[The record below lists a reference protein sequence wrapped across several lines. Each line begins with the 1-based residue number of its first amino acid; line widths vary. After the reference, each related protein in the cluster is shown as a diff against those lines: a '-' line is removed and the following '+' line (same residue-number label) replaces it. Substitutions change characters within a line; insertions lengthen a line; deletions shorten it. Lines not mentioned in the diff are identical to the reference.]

1 MQQITN
7 THAAKVK
14 SPVLSLA
21 ISWLIIL
28 GTYFLLRLIF
38 IIFGFHLY
46 AGLLGGC
53 LAFVPY
59 LISTI
64 YLYKSTRTTNIWIYL
79 LGIALPNII
88 EKIVLYLM
96 GAFLYG
102 VDPANVSSALQ
113 RIASN
118 EPYTNF
124 FTHPAAPNI
133 FSLPTGIE
141 LYKYDG
147 DGLLAFPVNV
157 TLGAAE
163 PIEAQNSLVI
173 LVNTPSETLK
183 IDTCLLPLISSGNI
197 LFADVNEVQAT
208 FEESKLKDYGTVQ
221 ELNSTH

>member
-133 FSLPTGIE
+133 FSLSFFGWT
-141 LYKYDG
+141 YR
-147 DGLLAFPVNV
+147 
-157 TLGAAE
+157 
-163 PIEAQNSLVI
+163 
-173 LVNTPSETLK
+173 
-183 IDTCLLPLISSGNI
+183 
-197 LFADVNEVQAT
+197 
-208 FEESKLKDYGTVQ
+208 
-221 ELNSTH
+221 

>member
-38 IIFGFHLY
+38 IVFGFHLY

-102 VDPANVSSALQ
+102 VDPANVTMTCWACSS
-113 RIASN
+113 
-118 EPYTNF
+118 
-124 FTHPAAPNI
+124 
-133 FSLPTGIE
+133 
-141 LYKYDG
+141 
-147 DGLLAFPVNV
+147 VM
-157 TLGAAE
+157 
-163 PIEAQNSLVI
+163 
-173 LVNTPSETLK
+173 
-183 IDTCLLPLISSGNI
+183 TCRMSSIGVS
-197 LFADVNEVQAT
+197 FV
-208 FEESKLKDYGTVQ
+208 
-221 ELNSTH
+221 

>member
-14 SPVLSLA
+14 RPVLSLA

-28 GTYFLLRLIF
+28 GTYLLLRLIF
-38 IIFGFHLY
+38 SIFGFHLY

-64 YLYKSTRTTNIWIYL
+64 YLYKSTRTINIWIYL

-124 FTHPAAPNI
+124 FTHPAATNI
-133 FSLPTGIE
+133 FSLAFFGWTYSIGSFVVCA
-141 LYKYDG
+141 
-147 DGLLAFPVNV
+147 LLIFIAIALRK
-157 TLGAAE
+157 T
-163 PIEAQNSLVI
+163 
-173 LVNTPSETLK
+173 K
-183 IDTCLLPLISSGNI
+183 
-197 LFADVNEVQAT
+197 
-208 FEESKLKDYGTVQ
+208 K
-221 ELNSTH
+221 

>member
-7 THAAKVK
+7 THAAKGK
-14 SPVLSLA
+14 NPVLSLA

-38 IIFGFHLY
+38 IVFGFHLY

-88 EKIVLYLM
+88 EKIVLYLI

-133 FSLPTGIE
+133 FSLSFFGWTYIIGSFVVCA
-141 LYKYDG
+141 
-147 DGLLAFPVNV
+147 LLIFIAIALRK
-157 TLGAAE
+157 T
-163 PIEAQNSLVI
+163 
-173 LVNTPSETLK
+173 K
-183 IDTCLLPLISSGNI
+183 
-197 LFADVNEVQAT
+197 
-208 FEESKLKDYGTVQ
+208 K
-221 ELNSTH
+221 

>member
-64 YLYKSTRTTNIWIYL
+64 YLYKSTRSTNSGIYL

-133 FSLPTGIE
+133 FSLSFFGWTYIIGS
-141 LYKYDG
+141 DG
-147 DGLLAFPVNV
+147 TRTWVSTEDKIVN
-157 TLGAAE
+157 
-163 PIEAQNSLVI
+163 
-173 LVNTPSETLK
+173 
-183 IDTCLLPLISSGNI
+183 
-197 LFADVNEVQAT
+197 
-208 FEESKLKDYGTVQ
+208 KDSDQ
-221 ELNSTH
+221 DAP

>member
-38 IIFGFHLY
+38 IVFGFHLY

-133 FSLPTGIE
+133 FSLSFFGWTYIIGRFVVCA
-141 LYKYDG
+141 
-147 DGLLAFPVNV
+147 LLIFIAVALRK
-157 TLGAAE
+157 TK
-163 PIEAQNSLVI
+163 Q
-173 LVNTPSETLK
+173 
-183 IDTCLLPLISSGNI
+183 
-197 LFADVNEVQAT
+197 
-208 FEESKLKDYGTVQ
+208 
-221 ELNSTH
+221 

>member
-38 IIFGFHLY
+38 IVFGFHLY

-124 FTHPAAPNI
+124 FTHPA
-133 FSLPTGIE
+133 
-141 LYKYDG
+141 
-147 DGLLAFPVNV
+147 
-157 TLGAAE
+157 E
-163 PIEAQNSLVI
+163 PIYSVYHSLVGHI
-173 LVNTPSETLK
+173 L
-183 IDTCLLPLISSGNI
+183 
-197 LFADVNEVQAT
+197 
-208 FEESKLKDYGTVQ
+208 
-221 ELNSTH
+221 

>member
-38 IIFGFHLY
+38 IVFGFHLY

-79 LGIALPNII
+79 LGIA
-88 EKIVLYLM
+88 
-96 GAFLYG
+96 FCQT
-102 VDPANVSSALQ
+102 LQ
-113 RIASN
+113 RKSSCILWEHFSMAQILRMLAVPCK
-118 EPYTNF
+118 ELRQTNLIPISSLIRR
-124 FTHPAAPNI
+124 HPI
-133 FSLPTGIE
+133 YSV
-141 LYKYDG
+141 YH
-147 DGLLAFPVNV
+147 
-157 TLGAAE
+157 
-163 PIEAQNSLVI
+163 SLVGHI
-173 LVNTPSETLK
+173 L
-183 IDTCLLPLISSGNI
+183 
-197 LFADVNEVQAT
+197 QAVLQ
-208 FEESKLKDYGTVQ
+208 SV
-221 ELNSTH
+221 HC

>member
-113 RIASN
+113 RIA
-118 EPYTNF
+118 
-124 FTHPAAPNI
+124 
-133 FSLPTGIE
+133 
-141 LYKYDG
+141 
-147 DGLLAFPVNV
+147 
-157 TLGAAE
+157 
-163 PIEAQNSLVI
+163 
-173 LVNTPSETLK
+173 
-183 IDTCLLPLISSGNI
+183 
-197 LFADVNEVQAT
+197 
-208 FEESKLKDYGTVQ
+208 
-221 ELNSTH
+221 

>member
-38 IIFGFHLY
+38 IVFGFHLY

-124 FTHPAAPNI
+124 FAHPAAPNI
-133 FSLPTGIE
+133 FSLSLFGWTYIIGSFVVWA
-141 LYKYDG
+141 
-147 DGLLAFPVNV
+147 LLIFIAIALRK
-157 TLGAAE
+157 TR
-163 PIEAQNSLVI
+163 
-173 LVNTPSETLK
+173 K
-183 IDTCLLPLISSGNI
+183 
-197 LFADVNEVQAT
+197 
-208 FEESKLKDYGTVQ
+208 
-221 ELNSTH
+221 

>member
-88 EKIVLYLM
+88 EKIVLIQFIILWLDIYYRQFCSLCI
-96 GAFLYG
+96 
-102 VDPANVSSALQ
+102 VDFHCNCVKKNQ
-113 RIASN
+113 EIRTID
-118 EPYTNF
+118 
-124 FTHPAAPNI
+124 I
-133 FSLPTGIE
+133 
-141 LYKYDG
+141 
-147 DGLLAFPVNV
+147 LAKSF
-157 TLGAAE
+157 
-163 PIEAQNSLVI
+163 
-173 LVNTPSETLK
+173 
-183 IDTCLLPLISSGNI
+183 
-197 LFADVNEVQAT
+197 
-208 FEESKLKDYGTVQ
+208 
-221 ELNSTH
+221 

>member
-7 THAAKVK
+7 THAAKGK
-14 SPVLSLA
+14 NPVLSLA

-38 IIFGFHLY
+38 IVFGFHLY

-64 YLYKSTRTTNIWIYL
+64 YLYKSTRTTNIWIYI

-124 FTHPAAPNI
+124 FTHPSGLIQSSRPVYTPNAAVEQFAKFHARVACHQRRSLLRNI
-133 FSLPTGIE
+133 
-141 LYKYDG
+141 
-147 DGLLAFPVNV
+147 
-157 TLGAAE
+157 
-163 PIEAQNSLVI
+163 
-173 LVNTPSETLK
+173 
-183 IDTCLLPLISSGNI
+183 
-197 LFADVNEVQAT
+197 
-208 FEESKLKDYGTVQ
+208 
-221 ELNSTH
+221 

>member
-7 THAAKVK
+7 THAVK
-14 SPVLSLA
+14 GRKTVLSLSV
-21 ISWLIIL
+21 SWLIIL

-38 IIFGFHLY
+38 IVFGFHLY
-46 AGLLGGC
+46 AGLLGAC
-53 LAFVPY
+53 LAFIPY
-59 LISTI
+59 LIGTI

-124 FTHPAAPNI
+124 FTHSAAPNI
-133 FSLPTGIE
+133 FSLSFFGWTYIIGSFVACA
-141 LYKYDG
+141 
-147 DGLLAFPVNV
+147 LLIFIAVM
-157 TLGAAE
+157 LRKAK
-163 PIEAQNSLVI
+163 Q
-173 LVNTPSETLK
+173 
-183 IDTCLLPLISSGNI
+183 
-197 LFADVNEVQAT
+197 
-208 FEESKLKDYGTVQ
+208 
-221 ELNSTH
+221 

>member
-88 EKIVLYLM
+88 EKIVLL
-96 GAFLYG
+96 AVPCKELRQTNLI
-102 VDPANVSSALQ
+102 PISSLI
-113 RIASN
+113 RR
-118 EPYTNF
+118 
-124 FTHPAAPNI
+124 HPI
-133 FSLPTGIE
+133 YSV
-141 LYKYDG
+141 YH
-147 DGLLAFPVNV
+147 
-157 TLGAAE
+157 
-163 PIEAQNSLVI
+163 SLVGHI
-173 LVNTPSETLK
+173 L
-183 IDTCLLPLISSGNI
+183 
-197 LFADVNEVQAT
+197 
-208 FEESKLKDYGTVQ
+208 
-221 ELNSTH
+221 

>member
-133 FSLPTGIE
+133 FS
-141 LYKYDG
+141 
-147 DGLLAFPVNV
+147 
-157 TLGAAE
+157 
-163 PIEAQNSLVI
+163 
-173 LVNTPSETLK
+173 
-183 IDTCLLPLISSGNI
+183 
-197 LFADVNEVQAT
+197 
-208 FEESKLKDYGTVQ
+208 
-221 ELNSTH
+221 

>member
-59 LISTI
+59 FISTI

-133 FSLPTGIE
+133 FSLSFFGWTYIIGSFVVCA
-141 LYKYDG
+141 
-147 DGLLAFPVNV
+147 LLIFIAIALRK
-157 TLGAAE
+157 T
-163 PIEAQNSLVI
+163 
-173 LVNTPSETLK
+173 K
-183 IDTCLLPLISSGNI
+183 
-197 LFADVNEVQAT
+197 
-208 FEESKLKDYGTVQ
+208 K
-221 ELNSTH
+221 

>member
-38 IIFGFHLY
+38 IVFGFHLY

-133 FSLPTGIE
+133 FSLSFFG
-141 LYKYDG
+141 
-147 DGLLAFPVNV
+147 
-157 TLGAAE
+157 
-163 PIEAQNSLVI
+163 
-173 LVNTPSETLK
+173 
-183 IDTCLLPLISSGNI
+183 
-197 LFADVNEVQAT
+197 
-208 FEESKLKDYGTVQ
+208 
-221 ELNSTH
+221 

>member
-38 IIFGFHLY
+38 IVFGFHLY

-124 FTHPAAPNI
+124 FTHPAAPKYI
-133 FSLPTGIE
+133 QFIILWLDIYYRQFCSLCIVDFHCNCVKKNQEIRTI
-141 LYKYDG
+141 DI
-147 DGLLAFPVNV
+147 LAKSF
-157 TLGAAE
+157 
-163 PIEAQNSLVI
+163 
-173 LVNTPSETLK
+173 
-183 IDTCLLPLISSGNI
+183 
-197 LFADVNEVQAT
+197 
-208 FEESKLKDYGTVQ
+208 
-221 ELNSTH
+221 

>member
-38 IIFGFHLY
+38 IVFGFHLY

-124 FTHPAAPNI
+124 FTHPGAPNI
-133 FSLPTGIE
+133 FNFSFFWWEYIIGSFVVCA
-141 LYKYDG
+141 
-147 DGLLAFPVNV
+147 LLIFIAVALRK
-157 TLGAAE
+157 TK
-163 PIEAQNSLVI
+163 Q
-173 LVNTPSETLK
+173 
-183 IDTCLLPLISSGNI
+183 
-197 LFADVNEVQAT
+197 
-208 FEESKLKDYGTVQ
+208 
-221 ELNSTH
+221 

>member
-133 FSLPTGIE
+133 FSLSFFGWTYIIG
-141 LYKYDG
+141 
-147 DGLLAFPVNV
+147 
-157 TLGAAE
+157 
-163 PIEAQNSLVI
+163 SL
-173 LVNTPSETLK
+173 
-183 IDTCLLPLISSGNI
+183 
-197 LFADVNEVQAT
+197 
-208 FEESKLKDYGTVQ
+208 
-221 ELNSTH
+221 

>member
-1 MQQITN
+1 M
-7 THAAKVK
+7 K
-14 SPVLSLA
+14 SPVISLA

-38 IIFGFHLY
+38 IVFGFHLY

-133 FSLPTGIE
+133 FSLSFFGWTYIIGSFVVCA
-141 LYKYDG
+141 
-147 DGLLAFPVNV
+147 LLIFIA
-157 TLGAAE
+157 
-163 PIEAQNSLVI
+163 VI
-173 LVNTPSETLK
+173 LRKTE
-183 IDTCLLPLISSGNI
+183 
-197 LFADVNEVQAT
+197 Q
-208 FEESKLKDYGTVQ
+208 
-221 ELNSTH
+221 

>member
-38 IIFGFHLY
+38 IVFGFHLY

-133 FSLPTGIE
+133 FSLSFFCWTYIIGSFVVCA
-141 LYKYDG
+141 
-147 DGLLAFPVNV
+147 LLIFIAVALRK
-157 TLGAAE
+157 TK
-163 PIEAQNSLVI
+163 Q
-173 LVNTPSETLK
+173 
-183 IDTCLLPLISSGNI
+183 
-197 LFADVNEVQAT
+197 
-208 FEESKLKDYGTVQ
+208 
-221 ELNSTH
+221 

>member
-38 IIFGFHLY
+38 IVFGFHLY

-133 FSLPTGIE
+133 FSLLFFGWTYIIGSFVVCA
-141 LYKYDG
+141 
-147 DGLLAFPVNV
+147 LLIFIA
-157 TLGAAE
+157 
-163 PIEAQNSLVI
+163 VI
-173 LVNTPSETLK
+173 LRKTE
-183 IDTCLLPLISSGNI
+183 
-197 LFADVNEVQAT
+197 Q
-208 FEESKLKDYGTVQ
+208 
-221 ELNSTH
+221 

>member
-79 LGIALPNII
+79 LGIALPKQNNQTTTSNFPCNFNF
-88 EKIVLYLM
+88 
-96 GAFLYG
+96 A
-102 VDPANVSSALQ
+102 VSNMNRFNQ
-113 RIASN
+113 
-118 EPYTNF
+118 
-124 FTHPAAPNI
+124 
-133 FSLPTGIE
+133 GI
-141 LYKYDG
+141 YHG
-147 DGLLAFPVNV
+147 
-157 TLGAAE
+157 
-163 PIEAQNSLVI
+163 
-173 LVNTPSETLK
+173 
-183 IDTCLLPLISSGNI
+183 
-197 LFADVNEVQAT
+197 
-208 FEESKLKDYGTVQ
+208 
-221 ELNSTH
+221 

>member
-1 MQQITN
+1 MRTRLLSGGTWICGKTIVPSGLTGPQLSFNFTVRNHLLGGVVMQQITN

-133 FSLPTGIE
+133 FSLSFFGWTYIIGSFVVCA
-141 LYKYDG
+141 
-147 DGLLAFPVNV
+147 LLIFIAVALRK
-157 TLGAAE
+157 TK
-163 PIEAQNSLVI
+163 Q
-173 LVNTPSETLK
+173 
-183 IDTCLLPLISSGNI
+183 
-197 LFADVNEVQAT
+197 
-208 FEESKLKDYGTVQ
+208 
-221 ELNSTH
+221 

>member
-38 IIFGFHLY
+38 IVFGFHLY

-133 FSLPTGIE
+133 FSLSFFGWT
-141 LYKYDG
+141 
-147 DGLLAFPVNV
+147 
-157 TLGAAE
+157 
-163 PIEAQNSLVI
+163 
-173 LVNTPSETLK
+173 
-183 IDTCLLPLISSGNI
+183 
-197 LFADVNEVQAT
+197 
-208 FEESKLKDYGTVQ
+208 
-221 ELNSTH
+221 